1 LGEVTLTELA
11 VTAAAAAA
19 ALELAGHCCLLQV
32 LLLRPFLQ
40 SQACSLPQQQLH
52 LLPVLLLLLL
62 QHLSWLPR
70 HLASPAL
77 AFRLLLQRQ
86 QRVRP

>member
-1 LGEVTLTELA
+1 
-11 VTAAAAAA
+11 
-19 ALELAGHCCLLQV
+19 V
-32 LLLRPFLQ
+32 LLLLLRLR
-40 SQACSLPQQQLH
+40 SQACSLPQQQMH

-70 HLASPAL
+70 QLASPAL
-77 AFRLLLQRQ
+77 AFWLQQ